1 MMDSVIHHLEGM
13 VYHVRLNRPNERNA
27 FDAALIAQLTETL
40 QHVPAVA
47 RVVVL
52 TGEGV
57 AFSAGADL
65 RMMRNSV
72 HASRDQNL
80 RDAAALSLLFKTL
93 SQVPH
98 VTIAR
103 VNGAAMGGGLGLVA
117 CCDMVVAADTAKFGL
132 TEARLG
138 LIPAVIAP
146 YVVEKIGLSAARRY
160 FLTGEVF
167 NASTAHNIG
176 LVHTV
181 ASHDGVDAQVH
192 AWIKDI
198 LHCGPEALAHCKELL
213 RALPEMGHEAAEK
226 YCIEAIAERRVGH
239 EAQEG
244 IAAFL
249 EKRHAKWAVT

>member
-1 MMDSVIHHLEGM
+1 MDSVIHKLDGM
-13 VYHVRLNRPNERNA
+13 VYHVSLNRPNERNA
-27 FDAALIAQLTETL
+27 FDSALIASLTETF
-40 QHVPAVA
+40 QRVPAVA

-65 RMMRNSV
+65 RMMRASV
-72 HASRDQNL
+72 HAPRDENI

-93 SQVPH
+93 SEVPQ

-117 CCDMVVAADTAKFGL
+117 CCDMAVAADNAKFGL

-146 YVVEKIGLSAARRY
+146 HVVSKIGMSAARRF

-167 NASTAHNIG
+167 TASTAHNIG
-176 LVHTV
+176 LVHSV
-181 ASHDGVDAQVH
+181 ASHDGLDAQVH
-192 AWIKDI
+192 AWTKDI
-198 LHCGPEALAHCKELL
+198 LHCGPEALAHCKALL
-213 RALPEMGHEAAEK
+213 RTLPTLSREAGEK
-226 YCIEAIAERRVGH
+226 YCVEAIAERRVGH